1 MMIFSSK
8 TTIYIENDDQNDQ
21 ISPIFDIIELFQYQI
36 EFRIEIGH
44 GFRIVSSRRVDQ
56 TAGIEL

>member
-1 MMIFSSK
+1 M
-8 TTIYIENDDQNDQ
+8 TIYIETRIKTTIFNQ
-21 ISPIFDIIELFQYQI
+21 IRPIFDIIELFRYKI

-44 GFRIVSSRRVDQ
+44 GFGIVSSQQVDR